1 MSAPLRTHRLHLALL
16 VLFCILVGLVASV
29 WGYSYVGGNQVEQL
43 PLVMRSIDPNFLSND
58 FFVNGFDRTS
68 PRFFFAGFLALLAWV
83 IPLPAAYLLLTILCN
98 SLTTLVTALFA
109 RDLFD
114 GSDGAALFTAL
125 AVMVAKTFWLGYS
138 NVIYR
143 TPLEPS
149 LLAMPLLLLAIWA
162 GLRQR
167 PLVCVVAA
175 GVAALFHPLMGLE
188 TGAIA
193 LSVLAL
199 EQLAH
204 RAQPYRF
211 LRRANLQVLLGA
223 GAILTGFAAI
233 VLAPNARAVHISSQ
247 QFIQILAVFRHPHHY
262 MPSTFGLWQYA
273 QAVVFMVPVAIA
285 WHLVRST
292 CVGLRQLTQPMLAM
306 CAILAA
312 LCLGGYVFVE
322 LVPSRL
328 WVTAQTFR
336 LLYIFKW
343 FGLVL
348 AAGWIGYTLET
359 QPYRSDSNLFQIDT
373 KLLES
378 YFQYPLHVVI
388 LLISLLSPLSMAAA
402 FSYEWIRHKWQGWKS
417 LMNRSRLLLSL
428 AALAAALVLLLPD
441 PPEPRIFILV
451 PVYALMA
458 LALMFFRQKVWAVG
472 VNLLLAAIIL
482 AALLWGNNFLPARLQ
497 PFFER
502 PILSLADLT
511 GEDRDLANWVRQ
523 NTPPD
528 AIFLVNPSQGLVRV
542 TAERAIVV
550 DFTAFPFNDLTMAG
564 WQQRLFDVYGVPKQN
579 GFPAV
584 PELRDNYTVITDAQM
599 RTLKQKYGATYA
611 ILYRWT
617 KTDFPTLF
625 ETESYQ
631 VVKIK

>member
-1 MSAPLRTHRLHLALL
+1 
-16 VLFCILVGLVASV
+16 
-29 WGYSYVGGNQVEQL
+29 
-43 PLVMRSIDPNFLSND
+43 
-58 FFVNGFDRTS
+58 
-68 PRFFFAGFLALLAWV
+68 
-83 IPLPAAYLLLTILCN
+83 
-98 SLTTLVTALFA
+98 
-109 RDLFD
+109 
-114 GSDGAALFTAL
+114 
-125 AVMVAKTFWLGYS
+125 
-138 NVIYR
+138 
-143 TPLEPS
+143 
-149 LLAMPLLLLAIWA
+149 
-162 GLRQR
+162 
-167 PLVCVVAA
+167 
-175 GVAALFHPLMGLE
+175 
-188 TGAIA
+188 
-193 LSVLAL
+193 
-199 EQLAH
+199 
-204 RAQPYRF
+204 
-211 LRRANLQVLLGA
+211 
-223 GAILTGFAAI
+223 
-233 VLAPNARAVHISSQ
+233 
-247 QFIQILAVFRHPHHY
+247 

-292 CVGLRQLTQPMLAM
+292 CAGLRQLTRPMLAM

-359 QPYRSDSNLFQIDT
+359 QSYRSDSNLFQIDT
-373 KLLES
+373 KPLES
-378 YFQYPLHVVI
+378 YLQYQLHVVI
-388 LLISLLSPLSMAAA
+388 LLTGLLSPLSMAAV

-417 LMNRSRLLLSL
+417 LTNRPRVLLSL
-428 AALAAALVLLLPD
+428 AALAVALVLLMPD

-458 LALMFFRQKVWAVG
+458 LALIFFRQKVWAVG
-472 VNLLLAAIIL
+472 VNLLLATIIL

-528 AIFLVNPSQGLVRV
+528 AIFLVNPSQGLFRV

-584 PELRDNYTVITDAQM
+584 PELRDNYTIITDAQM
-599 RTLKQKYGATYA
+599 RTLKQKYGASYA